1 MGLKS
6 VMIEEKEGKYVFR
19 IFPMLQKDDELI
31 LSKDRSGQQVI
42 ASGNVNQELTVDKNT
57 LENLSYAYVFVK
69 NGEKYDTPVRVLTR
83 PPKVHKIL
91 LQSEGQV
98 KIVQKE
104 LNQYTRPAGLLLK
117 FVQGQEERGEV
128 SLGSGVFAF
137 DLAQAGIV
145 FEEKTAVEV
154 QMCFRLVDENQTTIF
169 GPVISMVMVISPP
182 AIEQIVREEKGIELK
197 LAEEPALPLYA
208 RIYRDG
214 QEMSGAL
221 QCVRKEADCGGN
233 DAAAHRDTNGKGGK
247 NDTADIRYMVFTDTM
262 NLKEGGYALSV
273 SCMNEQTAS
282 YWSAPL
288 PVLTE
293 YPVIRSARLEAQGW
307 AVRMQEKGYYCWQ
320 GQYGWTDQ
328 IQTTGEAKPEIRY
341 ADRCGSA
348 ASLGPAARI
357 TESSQDYFVV
367 KDGFYCR
374 GEQTGNRTM
383 SQKYVEYD
391 NASFRITE
399 EDGTWSLGI
408 KEGCHETVAQDFRE
422 LLVKECTSYAQLE
435 ELSES
440 FGDMALQ
447 PKDMLA
453 ARYGY
458 RPDQGACD
466 IRAGMS
472 LCFDYEQYQ
481 NIPEEDRQTASGEE
495 PEIASDRNLSG
506 FTGSGSSIYYSILRD
521 GAVTFEPFA
530 QETVQSGRL
539 TVEPP
544 RIEQDGRTAMGA
556 GIWDTLFA
564 QFRAPFVKLLYPAQW
579 KQSGQLNHGSMYYY
593 DNVCLAAA
601 DSYGKLEEAVRRF
614 QDQSKPSEE
623 AAYVCF
629 RGRTAVKLMIH
640 IFVEGHPRTCALG
653 TTLGDIITAYGLGRN
668 VLLERLYEEQYIPFL
683 DTNEKLPLYI
693 GDRICSR

>member
-1 MGLKS
+1 MSLKS
-6 VMIEEKEGKYVFR
+6 VMIEEKEGKYAFC

-31 LSKDRSGQQVI
+31 LSKDRSGKTVI
-42 ASGNVNQELTVDKNT
+42 ASGSMNQELTVDKKI
-57 LENLSYAYVFVK
+57 LEKLSYAYVLVK
-69 NGEKYDTPVRVLTR
+69 NGDKYDTPVRILTR

-98 KIVQKE
+98 KVVQKE
-104 LNQYTRPAGLLLK
+104 LNQYTRPAELLLK

-145 FEEKTAVEV
+145 FEEKIAVEV
-154 QMCFRLVDENQTTIF
+154 QMRFRLADENKTAIF

-182 AIEQIVREEKGIELK
+182 AIEQIVREENRIELK

-214 QEMSGAL
+214 QEICGAL
-221 QCVRKEADCGGN
+221 QCARKDN
-233 DAAAHRDTNGKGGK
+233 
-247 NDTADIRYMVFTDTM
+247 ADIRYMVSTDTL
-262 NLKEGGYALSV
+262 NLKEGCYALSV
-273 SCMNEQTAS
+273 SCMSDWMAS

-293 YPVIRSARLEAQGW
+293 YPAIRSARLEAQGW
-307 AVRMQEKGYYCWQ
+307 AIRMQEKGYYCWQ

-328 IQTTGEAKPEIRY
+328 IQTTGGMKPEIRY
-341 ADRCGSA
+341 ADRCGSVT
-348 ASLGPAARI
+348 SLGPAAGI
-357 TESSQDYFVV
+357 TESAQDYFIV

-374 GEQTGNRTM
+374 EEKTGNRTM
-383 SQKYVEYD
+383 SEKYVEY
-391 NASFRITE
+391 NNNSFSITE
-399 EDGTWSLGI
+399 KNGSWSLGI
-408 KEGCHETVAQDFRE
+408 NEGCHETVEQDFRE
-422 LLVKECTSYAQLE
+422 LLVKECTSYAQIE

-440 FGDMALQ
+440 FGDIALRS
-447 PKDMLA
+447 KDMLA
-453 ARYGY
+453 VRYGY

-466 IRAGMS
+466 IRAGMC

-481 NIPEEDRQTASGEE
+481 NIPEDDRWTVSGEK
-495 PEIASDRNLSG
+495 PETVSDRNLSG
-506 FTGSGSSIYYSILRD
+506 FTGSGSSMFYSILRD

-544 RIEQDGRTAMGA
+544 QIEQDGRVAMGA
-556 GIWDTLFA
+556 GIWDTLFG
-564 QFRAPFVKLLYPAQW
+564 QFQAPFVKLLYPAQW
-579 KQSGQLNHGSMYYY
+579 KQSGHLNHGSMYYY

-601 DSYGKLEEAVRRF
+601 DSYEKLEEAVRRF

-629 RGRTAVKLMIH
+629 RGRTTVKLMIH
-640 IFVEGHPRTCALG
+640 IFVEGHPQMCALG
-653 TTLGDIITAYGLGRN
+653 TTLGDIMAAYGLGRN
-668 VLLERLYEEQYIPFL
+668 VLLERLYEERYIPFM
-683 DTNEKLPLYI
+683 DANEKLPLYI